1 MRFTVEPSPA
11 GGYHVRP
18 LGSDAPLSPPRH
30 RGGGRG
36 AAACVRARRGELA
49 FFTDHDAL
57 GAIDP
62 QHPH

>member
-1 MRFTVEPSPA
+1 MRTSA
-11 GGYHVRP
+11 
-18 LGSDAPLSPPRH
+18 AP
-30 RGGGRG
+30 
-36 AAACVRARRGELA
+36 RGELA